1 MDIRALAEKYEG
13 YIIEQRRWFHAH
25 PELSW
30 EEFGTTDHIQEELEK
45 MGLEVHRFEG
55 RPGCTAMIYGGKA
68 VPGAKTVALRADID
82 ALPVEEKTGLPFAS
96 ENPGVMHACGHD
108 NHMAMLLGAAKILCE
123 VKDELEGNVKL
134 LFQAA
139 EETCFGAEYYVQ
151 QGVLDG
157 VDAIY
162 GQHIWAG
169 LEAPYLNVQP
179 GVRMASCDNFTIT
192 VEGSSTHGS
201 TPHLGT
207 DAIVAAASIIMN
219 IQTIVSRNNDPL
231 NALVVSIG
239 EIHGG
244 QRFNILANKVVMEG
258 TCRTHSR
265 EMLYGKI
272 EPLLRRICEDTAA
285 AFGAKA
291 ELKYDA
297 FPSPVINDHDD
308 LNQIAHD
315 AAVKLYGE
323 EGIKEM
329 PRVMGSE
336 DFAYFMDVV
345 PGIFGFLGSRDAEH
359 QASNHN
365 DCYDVPE
372 DVLKRGAAM
381 HAQFAADYLSAKAPK

>member
-108 NHMAMLLGAAKILCE
+108 NHMAMLLGAAKTLCE

-265 EMLYGKI
+265 EMRGKI

-381 HAQFAADYLSAKAPK
+381 HAQFAVDYLSAKAPK

>member
-207 DAIVAAASIIMN
+207 DAIVAAASSIMN

-265 EMLYGKI
+265 EMRGKI

>member
-1 MDIRALAEKYEG
+1 MDIRALAEQYES

-30 EEFGTTDHIQEELEK
+30 EEFGTTDHIQQELEK
-45 MGLEVHRFEG
+45 MGLEVHRFDG

-68 VPGAKTVALRADID
+68 APGAKTVALRADID
-82 ALPVEEKTGLPFAS
+82 ALPVEEKTGLPFTS
-96 ENPGVMHACGHD
+96 QNPGVMHACGHD
-108 NHMAMLLGAAKILCE
+108 NHMAMLLGAARILCDL
-123 VKDELEGNVKL
+123 KDELAGNVKL

-169 LEAPYLNVQP
+169 LEASYLNVQP

-192 VEGSSTHGS
+192 VEGNSTHGS

-231 NALVVSIG
+231 NALVVTIG

-265 EMLYGKI
+265 EMRGKI
-272 EPLLRRICEDTAA
+272 EPLLRRVCEDTAA
-285 AFGAKA
+285 AFGARA
-291 ELKYDA
+291 ELKYNA

-372 DVLKRGAAM
+372 EVLKRGAAM
-381 HAQFAADYLSAKAPK
+381 HAQFAADYLSAKAPR

>member
-45 MGLEVHRFEG
+45 MGLEVHRFES

-265 EMLYGKI
+265 EMRGKI

>member
-1 MDIRALAEKYEG
+1 MDIRALAEQYES

-30 EEFGTTDHIQEELEK
+30 EEFGTTDHIQQELEK
-45 MGLEVHRFEG
+45 MGLEVHRFDG

-68 VPGAKTVALRADID
+68 APGAKTVALRADID
-82 ALPVEEKTGLPFAS
+82 ALPVEEKTGLPFTS
-96 ENPGVMHACGHD
+96 QNPGVMHACGHD
-108 NHMAMLLGAAKILCE
+108 NHMAMLLGAARILCE
-123 VKDELEGNVKL
+123 LKDELAGNVKL

-139 EETCFGAEYYVQ
+139 EETCFGAKYYVQ

-231 NALVVSIG
+231 NALVVTIG

-265 EMLYGKI
+265 EMRGKI
-272 EPLLRRICEDTAA
+272 EPLLRRVCEDTAA
-285 AFGAKA
+285 AFGARA

-372 DVLKRGAAM
+372 EVLKRGAAM
-381 HAQFAADYLSAKAPK
+381 HAQFAADYLSAKAPR

>member
-1 MDIRALAEKYEG
+1 MDIRALAEQYES

-30 EEFGTTDHIQEELEK
+30 EEFGTTDHIQQELEK
-45 MGLEVHRFEG
+45 MGLEVHRFDG

-68 VPGAKTVALRADID
+68 APGAKTVALRADID
-82 ALPVEEKTGLPFAS
+82 ALPVEEKTGLPFTS
-96 ENPGVMHACGHD
+96 QNPGVMNACGHD
-108 NHMAMLLGAAKILCE
+108 NHMAMLLGAARILCDL
-123 VKDELEGNVKL
+123 KDELAGNVKL

-231 NALVVSIG
+231 NALVVTIG

-265 EMLYGKI
+265 EMRGKI
-272 EPLLRRICEDTAA
+272 EPLLRRGCEDTAA
-285 AFGAKA
+285 AFGARA

-372 DVLKRGAAM
+372 EVLKRGAAM
-381 HAQFAADYLSAKAPK
+381 HAQFAADYLSAKAPR

>member
-1 MDIRALAEKYEG
+1 MDIRALAGQYES

-30 EEFGTTDHIQEELEK
+30 EEFGTTDHIQQELEK
-45 MGLEVHRFEG
+45 MGLEVHRFDG

-68 VPGAKTVALRADID
+68 APGAKTVALRADID
-82 ALPVEEKTGLPFAS
+82 ALPVEEKTGLPFTS
-96 ENPGVMHACGHD
+96 QNPGVMHACGHD
-108 NHMAMLLGAAKILCE
+108 NHMAMLLGAARILCDL
-123 VKDELEGNVKL
+123 KDELAGNVKL

-231 NALVVSIG
+231 NALVVTIG

-265 EMLYGKI
+265 EMRGKI
-272 EPLLRRICEDTAA
+272 EPLLRRVCEDTAA
-285 AFGAKA
+285 AFGARA

-372 DVLKRGAAM
+372 EVLKRGAAM
-381 HAQFAADYLSAKAPK
+381 HAQFAADYLSAKAPR

>member
-1 MDIRALAEKYEG
+1 MDIRALAEQYES

-30 EEFGTTDHIQEELEK
+30 EEFGTTDHIQQELEK
-45 MGLEVHRFEG
+45 MGLEVHRFDG

-68 VPGAKTVALRADID
+68 APGAKTVALRADID
-82 ALPVEEKTGLPFAS
+82 ALPVEEKTGLPFTS
-96 ENPGVMHACGHD
+96 QNPGVMHACGHD
-108 NHMAMLLGAAKILCE
+108 NHMAMLLGAARILCDL
-123 VKDELEGNVKL
+123 KDELAGNVKL

-231 NALVVSIG
+231 NALVVTIG

-265 EMLYGKI
+265 EMRGKI
-272 EPLLRRICEDTAA
+272 EPLLRRVCEDTAA
-285 AFGAKA
+285 AFGARA

-359 QASNHN
+359 QTSNHN

-372 DVLKRGAAM
+372 EVLKRGAAM
-381 HAQFAADYLSAKAPK
+381 HAQFAADYLSAKAPR

>member
-265 EMLYGKI
+265 EMRGKI

-381 HAQFAADYLSAKAPK
+381 HAQFAADYRSAKAPK

>member
-1 MDIRALAEKYEG
+1 MDIRALAEQYES

-30 EEFGTTDHIQEELEK
+30 EEFGTTDHIQQELEK
-45 MGLEVHRFEG
+45 MGLEVHRFDG

-68 VPGAKTVALRADID
+68 APGAKTVALRADID
-82 ALPVEEKTGLPFAS
+82 ALPVEEKTGLPFTS
-96 ENPGVMHACGHD
+96 QNPGVMHACGHD
-108 NHMAMLLGAAKILCE
+108 NHMAMLLGAARILCDL
-123 VKDELEGNVKL
+123 KDELAGNVKL

-169 LEAPYLNVQP
+169 LEASYLNVQP

-231 NALVVSIG
+231 NALVVTIG

-265 EMLYGKI
+265 EMRGKI
-272 EPLLRRICEDTAA
+272 EPLLRRVCEDTAA
-285 AFGAKA
+285 AFGARA

-372 DVLKRGAAM
+372 EVLKRGAAM
-381 HAQFAADYLSAKAPK
+381 HAQFAADYLSAKAPR

>member
-96 ENPGVMHACGHD
+96 KNPGVMHACGHD

-265 EMLYGKI
+265 EMRGKI

>member
-201 TPHLGT
+201 TPHLGI

-265 EMLYGKI
+265 EMRGKI

>member
-1 MDIRALAEKYEG
+1 MDIRALAEQYES

-30 EEFGTTDHIQEELEK
+30 EEFGTTDHIQQELEK
-45 MGLEVHRFEG
+45 MGLEVHRFDG

-68 VPGAKTVALRADID
+68 APGAKTVALRADID
-82 ALPVEEKTGLPFAS
+82 ALPVEEKTSLPFTS
-96 ENPGVMHACGHD
+96 QNPGVMHACGHD
-108 NHMAMLLGAAKILCE
+108 NHMAMLLGAARILCDL
-123 VKDELEGNVKL
+123 KDELAGNVKL

-231 NALVVSIG
+231 NALVVTIG

-265 EMLYGKI
+265 EMRGKI
-272 EPLLRRICEDTAA
+272 EPLLRRVCEDTAA
-285 AFGAKA
+285 AFGARA

-372 DVLKRGAAM
+372 EVLKRGAAM
-381 HAQFAADYLSAKAPK
+381 HAQFAADYLSAKAPR

>member
-82 ALPVEEKTGLPFAS
+82 ALPVEEKTGLSFAS

-265 EMLYGKI
+265 EMRGKI

>member
-108 NHMAMLLGAAKILCE
+108 NHMAMLLGVAKILCE

-265 EMLYGKI
+265 EMRGKI

>member
-244 QRFNILANKVVMEG
+244 QRFNILANKVGMEG

-265 EMLYGKI
+265 EMRGKI

>member
-1 MDIRALAEKYEG
+1 MDIRALAEQYES

-30 EEFGTTDHIQEELEK
+30 EEFGTTDHIQQELEK
-45 MGLEVHRFEG
+45 MGLEVHRFDG

-68 VPGAKTVALRADID
+68 APGAKTVALRADID
-82 ALPVEEKTGLPFAS
+82 ALPVEEKTGLPFTS
-96 ENPGVMHACGHD
+96 QNPGVMHACGHD
-108 NHMAMLLGAAKILCE
+108 NHMAMLLGAARILCDL
-123 VKDELEGNVKL
+123 KDELAGNVKL

-169 LEAPYLNVQP
+169 LEASYLNVQP

-192 VEGSSTHGS
+192 VEGNSTHGS

-231 NALVVSIG
+231 NALVVTIG

-265 EMLYGKI
+265 EMRGKI
-272 EPLLRRICEDTAA
+272 EPLLRRVCEDTAA
-285 AFGAKA
+285 AFGARA

-372 DVLKRGAAM
+372 EVLKRGAAM
-381 HAQFAADYLSAKAPK
+381 HAQFAADYLSAKAPR

>member
-30 EEFGTTDHIQEELEK
+30 EEFGTTNHIQEELEK

-82 ALPVEEKTGLPFAS
+82 ALPVEEKTGLSFAS

-265 EMLYGKI
+265 EMRGKI

>member
-244 QRFNILANKVVMEG
+244 PRFNILANKVVMEG

-265 EMLYGKI
+265 EMRGKI

>member
-1 MDIRALAEKYEG
+1 MDIRALAEQYES

-30 EEFGTTDHIQEELEK
+30 EEFGTTDHIQQELEK
-45 MGLEVHRFEG
+45 MGLEVHRFDG

-68 VPGAKTVALRADID
+68 APGAKTVALRADID
-82 ALPVEEKTGLPFAS
+82 ALPVEEKTGLPFTS
-96 ENPGVMHACGHD
+96 QNPGVMHACGHD
-108 NHMAMLLGAAKILCE
+108 NHMAMLLGAARILCDL
-123 VKDELEGNVKL
+123 KDELAGNVKL

-192 VEGSSTHGS
+192 VEGNSTHGS

-231 NALVVSIG
+231 NALVVTIG

-265 EMLYGKI
+265 EMRGKI
-272 EPLLRRICEDTAA
+272 EPLLRRVCEDTAA
-285 AFGAKA
+285 AFGARA

-372 DVLKRGAAM
+372 EVLKRGAAM
-381 HAQFAADYLSAKAPK
+381 HAQFAADYLSAKAPR

>member
-45 MGLEVHRFEG
+45 MGLEVHQFEG

-265 EMLYGKI
+265 EMRGKI

>member
-1 MDIRALAEKYEG
+1 MDIRALAEQYES

-30 EEFGTTDHIQEELEK
+30 EEFGTTDHIQQELEK
-45 MGLEVHRFEG
+45 MGLEVHRFDG

-68 VPGAKTVALRADID
+68 APGAKTVALRADID
-82 ALPVEEKTGLPFAS
+82 ALPVEEKTGLPFTS
-96 ENPGVMHACGHD
+96 QNPGVMQACGHD
-108 NHMAMLLGAAKILCE
+108 NHMAMLLGAARILCDL
-123 VKDELEGNVKL
+123 KDELAGNVKL

-231 NALVVSIG
+231 NALVVTIG

-265 EMLYGKI
+265 EMRGKI
-272 EPLLRRICEDTAA
+272 EPLLRRVCEDTAA
-285 AFGAKA
+285 AFGARA

-372 DVLKRGAAM
+372 EVLKRGAAM
-381 HAQFAADYLSAKAPK
+381 HAQFAADYLSAKAPR

>member
-82 ALPVEEKTGLPFAS
+82 ALPVEEKTGLSFAS

-265 EMLYGKI
+265 EMRGKI

-345 PGIFGFLGSRDAEH
+345 PGIFGFLGSWDAEH

>member
-1 MDIRALAEKYEG
+1 MDIRALAEQYES
-13 YIIEQRRWFHAH
+13 YIIEKRRWFHAH

-30 EEFGTTDHIQEELEK
+30 EEFGTTDHIQQELEK
-45 MGLEVHRFEG
+45 MGLEVHRFDG

-68 VPGAKTVALRADID
+68 APGAKTVALRADID
-82 ALPVEEKTGLPFAS
+82 ALPVEEKTGLPFTS
-96 ENPGVMHACGHD
+96 QNPGVMHACGHD
-108 NHMAMLLGAAKILCE
+108 NHMAMLLGAARILCDL
-123 VKDELEGNVKL
+123 KDELAGNVKL

-231 NALVVSIG
+231 NALVVTIG

-265 EMLYGKI
+265 EMRGKI
-272 EPLLRRICEDTAA
+272 EPLLRRVCEDTAA
-285 AFGAKA
+285 AFGARA

-372 DVLKRGAAM
+372 EVLKRGAAM
-381 HAQFAADYLSAKAPK
+381 HAQFAADYLSAKAPR